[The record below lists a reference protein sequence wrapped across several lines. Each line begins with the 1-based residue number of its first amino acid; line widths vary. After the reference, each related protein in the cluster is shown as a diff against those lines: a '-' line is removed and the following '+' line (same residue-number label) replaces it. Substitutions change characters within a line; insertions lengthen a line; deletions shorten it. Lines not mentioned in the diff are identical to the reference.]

1 MSKIITAE
9 SFEER
14 GRGYD
19 QDDKRKTHAEIFG
32 GGIAYCVRIAYPGMV
47 IVVYEQNHKN

>member
-1 MSKIITAE
+1 MSKIIIAE

-19 QDDKRKTHAEIFG
+19 QNDKRKTHVEILG
-32 GGIAYCVRIAYPGMV
+32 GYCLLCKDSISGYGYSGI
-47 IVVYEQNHKN
+47 

>member
-1 MSKIITAE
+1 MSKIIIAE

-19 QDDKRKTHAEIFG
+19 QNDKRKTHVEILG
-32 GGIAYCVRIAYPGMV
+32 GGIAYCVRIVYPCMV
-47 IVVYEQNHKN
+47 IVVYEQNNKD